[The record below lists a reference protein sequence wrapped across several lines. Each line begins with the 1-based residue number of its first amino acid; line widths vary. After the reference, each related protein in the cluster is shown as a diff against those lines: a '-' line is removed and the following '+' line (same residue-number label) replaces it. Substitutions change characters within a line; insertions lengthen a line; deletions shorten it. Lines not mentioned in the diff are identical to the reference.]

1 MSVLE
6 QLREDVKSYIDVADE
21 RILRLIH
28 AMVEADSQA
37 DFWNELP
44 QNIQEDVETA
54 IQQSEK
60 GEGKSTEEVMKPY
73 ARWLTQ

>member
-6 QLREDVKSYIDVADE
+6 QLRENVKSYIDVADE
-21 RILRLIH
+21 RILRLIY

-44 QNIQEDVETA
+44 HNVQEDIEAA

-60 GEGKSTEEVMKPY
+60 GEGKSTKEVMKPY
-73 ARWLTQ
+73 AKWLTQ